1 MDRVPPKAM
10 QPVRN
15 TAVRRRRLLA
25 GIGTL
30 VAGGSI
36 LPLRADAIAIRQDA
50 ASLPQSPRLLAG
62 LEAAIGEMQR
72 RSELDPHDPKGWR
85 VHALAHHAVCGAP
98 NNTDEAQVHG
108 CWWFLPWHRAFLA
121 VTEWKLRAI
130 SGDPSLG
137 LPYWNWSSDRT
148 MPEAFTRVASPLSR
162 AVRHTPD
169 RPLTS
174 VEVDHLLHD
183 DALARLGVAALGA
196 RAFRA
201 WTPEQIP
208 LSFGGIGKPN
218 TNRWHG
224 RSRFETIPHNAIHN
238 YVGGESSAGS
248 LGDMTELATAAL
260 DPVFYAHHANLDR
273 LWEVWRRDPTRRASE
288 PIDPDF
294 LRQRFPFPWLDGTI
308 VMVSV
313 ADTLDT
319 RRLGYVYDRL
329 DVFRDDTTPPGTLAR
344 VGPRQPLAGATLPVP
359 RRTEGSRELRIAGV
373 QPGDRP
379 ISAEIVLSRV
389 GDPASAISIGAG
401 AIGRRHSTPAFPDTE
416 LRFDVEAALR
426 RLGTSS
432 VLAAIL
438 PLTLG
443 PGEYQPPTFAY
454 SSMAITAV
462 PV

>member
-72 RSELDPHDPKGWR
+72 RSERDPHDPKGWH

-130 SGDPSLG
+130 SGDPSLA

-148 MPEAFTRVASPLSR
+148 LPEAFTRAASPLSR

-208 LSFGGIGKPN
+208 LSFGGIG
-218 TNRWHG
+218 NR
-224 RSRFETIPHNAIHN
+224 
-238 YVGGESSAGS
+238 GGMGVV
-248 LGDMTELATAAL
+248 LKGY
-260 DPVFYAHHANLDR
+260 DPGCAHRGTQGAPQRTDR
-273 LWEVWRRDPTRRASE
+273 
-288 PIDPDF
+288 
-294 LRQRFPFPWLDGTI
+294 
-308 VMVSV
+308 
-313 ADTLDT
+313 
-319 RRLGYVYDRL
+319 
-329 DVFRDDTTPPGTLAR
+329 
-344 VGPRQPLAGATLPVP
+344 
-359 RRTEGSRELRIAGV
+359 
-373 QPGDRP
+373 
-379 ISAEIVLSRV
+379 
-389 GDPASAISIGAG
+389 
-401 AIGRRHSTPAFPDTE
+401 
-416 LRFDVEAALR
+416 
-426 RLGTSS
+426 
-432 VLAAIL
+432 
-438 PLTLG
+438 
-443 PGEYQPPTFAY
+443 
-454 SSMAITAV
+454 
-462 PV
+462 